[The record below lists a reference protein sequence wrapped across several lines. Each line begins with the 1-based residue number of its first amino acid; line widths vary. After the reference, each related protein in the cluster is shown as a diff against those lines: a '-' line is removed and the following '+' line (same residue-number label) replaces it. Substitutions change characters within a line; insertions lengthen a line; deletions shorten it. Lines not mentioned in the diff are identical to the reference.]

1 MIESF
6 PTEARFL
13 NLEWLFM
20 QVYKFSVRIF
30 GTDTVTF
37 SQTLQFLKVFVIILI
52 IIVLFI
58 LIYFLVRIYEI
69 KQEDKPK
76 KEKKAKVTT
85 EGVVAAGVSG
95 ATAVVLA
102 PKVNETWERIR
113 QNGYSEE
120 ESRWR
125 LAIIEADIYMD
136 KLLDQKGYVGETVSD
151 KLKQLSENQLSS
163 IQYAWEA
170 HKIRNKI
177 AHEGADFVLTFPETR
192 RVILLYEVV
201 FRELGALS

>member
-20 QVYKFSVRIF
+20 QVYKFSVRVF
-30 GTDTVTF
+30 GTDSITF
-37 SQTLQFLKVFVIILI
+37 AKALEFLKVCIIVLI
-52 IIVLFI
+52 IITLFI
-58 LIYFLVRIYEI
+58 LIYFLVRMYELQ
-69 KQEDKPK
+69 QEDKPK
-76 KEKKAKVTT
+76 KEKKEHIPT
-85 EGVVAAGVSG
+85 EGVSAAEVS
-95 ATAVVLA
+95 AAAVVA
-102 PKVNETWERIR
+102 PKINETWERIR
-113 QNGYSEE
+113 QNAYSED

-151 KLKQLSENQLSS
+151 KLKQISENQLAS

>member
-1 MIESF
+1 MQGF
-6 PTEARFL
+6 PTEGRFL

-20 QVYKFSVRIF
+20 QTYRGTVRIF
-30 GTDTVTF
+30 GTDSVTF
-37 SQTLQFLKVFVIILI
+37 ARVLEFFKALFIILI
-52 IIVLFI
+52 IITLAI
-58 LIYFLVRIYEI
+58 LIYFLVRMYELQ
-69 KQEDKPK
+69 QEDKPK
-76 KEKKAKVTT
+76 KEKKIKAAT
-85 EGVVAAGVSG
+85 EGAVVAGVTG
-95 ATAVVLA
+95 VAAVALA
-102 PKVNETWERIR
+102 PKINETWERIR

-170 HKIRNKI
+170 HKVRNKI

-192 RVILLYEVV
+192 RVLLLYEVV

>member
-1 MIESF
+1 MIQEF

-20 QVYKFSVRIF
+20 QVYNFFVRIF
-30 GTDTVTF
+30 GKDTITF
-37 SQTLQFLKVFVIILI
+37 GKIVELWKVILIFLI
-52 IIVLFI
+52 IIVLVV
-58 LIYFLVRIYEI
+58 LIYVLVRIYEI
-69 KQEDKPK
+69 QQGDKPK
-76 KEKKAKVTT
+76 KEKKTKTTT
-85 EGVVAAGVSG
+85 EGLVVAGVSG
-95 ATAVVLA
+95 ATADALA

-113 QNGYSEE
+113 IHAYSED
-120 ESRWR
+120 ESAWR

-151 KLKQLSENQLSS
+151 KLKQLSENQLAS

-170 HKIRNKI
+170 HKVRNKI

-192 RVILLYEVV
+192 RIILLYEVV
-201 FRELGALS
+201 FRELGAL